1 MFRDGLVGD
10 DGGAYAGPQRRHAG
24 AERGQHIAAD
34 HDVIGAITQRD
45 VDDGGV
51 LFQRR
56 GHGAAPAEP
65 VAASLPHN
73 RACSAATTSSTIFS
87 CGTSREAMVRSALP

>member
-34 HDVIGAITQRD
+34 HDVIGAILQRD
-45 VDDGGV
+45 IDDGGV

-56 GHGAAPAEP
+56 GHGATPTALF
-65 VAASLPHN
+65 AAHS
-73 RACSAATTSSTIFS
+73 RACSAAMTSSTILS
-87 CGTSREAMVRSALP
+87 CGTSREAMVRSAWL